1 MTTPYIVKVIT
12 CKKQNQLRG
21 FQIAIKRFYENCM
34 VLDLAKCHFLCLGKN
49 IENETYIF
57 NKTEMKNSSE
67 EKILGIIN
75 LKINLSSKVM

>member
-1 MTTPYIVKVIT
+1 
-12 CKKQNQLRG
+12 
-21 FQIAIKRFYENCM
+21 M
-34 VLDLAKCHFLCLGKN
+34 VLDLGKCHFLCLGKN

-75 LKINLSSKVM
+75 LTINLSSKVM